1 MLKSPENLPNS
12 QKELKEIIL
21 DLQLELSS
29 YKQKITASELELSSY
44 KQKYEQLIEQLRLA
58 KLQRFAPSSEK
69 NIFQADLFDE
79 IGIEL
84 PEENEN
90 GHTETEVKSY
100 KRKKTVSRRPLPK
113 DLPRE
118 VIEHDIPAEEKTCDC
133 GSPLSRIG
141 QEITEQLKYIP
152 PKLWVLQHIRH
163 KYACKPCQENVKI
176 AAMPMLLLPK
186 SIATPELIA
195 YTAVSKF
202 SDHLPLYRQS
212 AIWQRFDIDISRS
225 NLCSWLMKTAEII
238 NPLPKLLHKNLINDN
253 YIQGDES
260 TLQVLNEPGRP
271 NKTKSYL
278 WVYKGGPLNKP
289 CVVFDY
295 QETRGGYHA
304 ENFLKDFK
312 GFLQTDA
319 YSGYNFVENYEDI
332 TSIGCFAHARRP
344 FAELAKISKK
354 TGLAM
359 EAIAYIRELYAIE
372 KHAREN
378 NFTIEQRYELRDEKA
393 PPILDA
399 FRAWL
404 EKNINKVPKQ
414 HKMGQGMQYCL
425 RHWAEL
431 TNYLKHGRIEIDNN
445 AVENLIRKLA
455 LGRKN
460 FLFAGSPAGARA
472 AATYYSLMG
481 TCELNGIEPYK
492 YFCAML
498 HQIRLCKIESDYQ
511 NLLPYSIQL

>member
-1 MLKSPENLPNS
+1 MLKHADDLPNS
-12 QKELKEIIL
+12 QEELKKIVL
-21 DLQLELSS
+21 NLNQKLAALELES
-29 YKQKITASELELSSY
+29 SSY
-44 KQKYEQLIEQLRLA
+44 KQKYEQVIEQLRLA
-58 KLQRFAPSSEK
+58 KLRHFSPRSEK
-69 NIFQADLFDE
+69 NILQADLFDE

-84 PEENEN
+84 PPRDSVEDVQI
-90 GHTETEVKSY
+90 EVKSHN
-100 KRKKTVSRRPLPK
+100 RKKNSSRKPLPE

-118 VIEHDIPAEEKTCDC
+118 VIEYDIKDEEKICSC
-133 GSPLSRIG
+133 GCELSRIG

-152 PKLWVLQHIRH
+152 PKLWVLQHIRF

-176 AAMPMLLLPK
+176 APMPTLLLPK
-186 SIATPELIA
+186 SIATPELVA
-195 YTAVSKF
+195 HTAVSKF
-202 SDHLPLYRQS
+202 ADYLPLYRQS

-238 NPLPKLLHKNLINDN
+238 DPLPRLLHKNLIEDN
-253 YIQGDES
+253 YLQGDES
-260 TLQVLNEPGRP
+260 TFQVLNEPGRT
-271 NKTKSYL
+271 NTQKSYL
-278 WVYKGGPLNKP
+278 WVYKGGPPDKP

-304 ENFLKDFK
+304 KNFLKDFK

-319 YSGYNFVENYEDI
+319 YSGYNFTENSEHI
-332 TSIGCFAHARRP
+332 ISIGCFAHARRP

-354 TGLAM
+354 TGLSV
-359 EAIAYIRELYAIE
+359 EAINYIGQLYAIE

-378 NFTIEQRYELRDEKA
+378 NFTADQRHELRHEKA
-393 PPILDA
+393 LPVLNS
-399 FRAWL
+399 FHEWL

-425 RHWAEL
+425 RHWIQL

-445 AVENLIRKLA
+445 GVENLIRKLA

-472 AATYYSLMG
+472 AATYYSLIG
-481 TCELNGIEPYK
+481 TCELNGIDPYK
-492 YFCAML
+492 YFCTML
-498 HQIRLCKIESDYQ
+498 NQIRLCNTEDDYQ
-511 NLLPYSIQL
+511 NLLPYSIKL

>member
-1 MLKSPENLPNS
+1 MLKHADNLPNS
-12 QKELKEIIL
+12 QEELKKIVL
-21 DLQLELSS
+21 NLQ
-29 YKQKITASELELSSY
+29 QKLAASEIELSSY
-44 KQKYEQLIEQLRLA
+44 KQKYEKLIEQLRLA
-58 KLQRFAPSSEK
+58 KLRQFAPSSEK
-69 NIFQADLFDE
+69 NILQADLFDE

-84 PEENEN
+84 SEENKN
-90 GHTETEVKSY
+90 DDPSIEVKSHTRT
-100 KRKKTVSRRPLPK
+100 KVSSRKPLPK

-118 VIEHDIPAEEKTCDC
+118 VIEHDIKDEDKICTCGC
-133 GSPLSRIG
+133 ELSRIG

-152 PKLWVLQHIRH
+152 PKLWVLQHIRY

-186 SIATPELIA
+186 SIATPELVA

-225 NLCSWLMKTAEII
+225 NLCSWLLKTAEII
-238 NPLPKLLHKNLINDN
+238 DPLPKLLHKNMIEDH

-260 TLQVLNEPGRP
+260 TLQVLNEPGRA
-271 NKTKSYL
+271 NTAKSYL
-278 WVYKGGPLNKP
+278 WVYKGGPPNKP

-304 ENFLKDFK
+304 KNFLKDFK

-319 YSGYNFVENYEDI
+319 YSGYNFTENSPDI
-332 TSIGCFAHARRP
+332 TSVGCFAHARRP

-354 TGLAM
+354 VGLAT
-359 EAIAYIRELYAIE
+359 EAIGYIRQLYAIE
-372 KHAREN
+372 KYAREN
-378 NFTIEQRYELRDEKA
+378 NLTYDERHGLRNEKA
-393 PPILDA
+393 LPILNE
-399 FRAWL
+399 FHIWL

-425 RHWAEL
+425 RHWTEL
-431 TNYLKHGRIEIDNN
+431 TNYLKNGRIEIDNN
-445 AVENLIRKLA
+445 GVENLIRKLA

-460 FLFAGSPAGARA
+460 FLFAGSPAGAKA
-472 AATYYSLMG
+472 AATYYSLIG
-481 TCELNGIEPYK
+481 TCELNDIDPFK
-492 YFCAML
+492 YFCTML
-498 HQIRLCKIESDYQ
+498 NQIRLCKTESDYQ
-511 NLLPYSIQL
+511 SLLPYSIKL

>member
-1 MLKSPENLPNS
+1 MLKHANNLPNS
-12 QKELKEIIL
+12 QEELKKIIVN
-21 DLQLELSS
+21 LQSELTS
-29 YKQKITASELELSSY
+29 YKQKITASELELSSF

-58 KLQRFAPSSEK
+58 KLRRFAPSSEK

-79 IGIEL
+79 AGIEL
-84 PEENEN
+84 PEEDNDA
-90 GHTETEVKSY
+90 ETEVKSH
-100 KRKKTVSRRPLPK
+100 KRKKKSTRKPLLE

-118 VIEHDIPAEEKTCDC
+118 VIEYDISEKEKVCTCGC
-133 GSPLSRIG
+133 ELSRIG
-141 QEITEQLKYIP
+141 QEITEQLKYVP
-152 PKLWVLQHIRH
+152 PKLWVLQHVRY

-186 SIATPELIA
+186 SIATPELVA

-212 AIWQRFDIDISRS
+212 SIWQRFDIDISRS
-225 NLCSWLMKTAEII
+225 NLCSWLLKTAEII
-238 NPLPKLLHKNLINDN
+238 EPLPRLLQKNMIKDQ
-253 YIQGDES
+253 YVQADES
-260 TLQVLNEPGRP
+260 TFQVLNEPKRE
-271 NKTKSYL
+271 NTSKSYL
-278 WVYKGGPLNKP
+278 WVYKGGPPNKP

-295 QETRGGYHA
+295 QETRAGCHA

-319 YSGYNFVENYEDI
+319 YAGYNFTGKYKDI
-332 TSIGCFAHARRP
+332 VPIGCFTHARRP

-354 TGLAM
+354 TGLAV
-359 EAIAYIRELYAIE
+359 EAIGYIGKLYAIE

-378 NFTIEQRYELRDEKA
+378 NLTPDQRYALRNEKA
-393 PPILDA
+393 PPILKE
-399 FRAWL
+399 FYGWL
-404 EKNINKVPKQ
+404 EKNLNKVPKQ
-414 HKMGQGMQYCL
+414 HKMRQGMEYCL
-425 RHWAEL
+425 RHWTVL
-431 TNYLKHGRIEIDNN
+431 TNYLKNGRVEIDNN

-460 FLFAGSPAGARA
+460 FLFAGSPAGAKA
-472 AATYYSLMG
+472 AAIYYSLIG
-481 TCELNGIEPYK
+481 TCELNGIDPYK

-498 HQIRLCKIESDYQ
+498 HQIRLCKTESDYQ

>member
-1 MLKSPENLPNS
+1 MLKPTDNLPKS
-12 QKELKEIIL
+12 EEELKEL
-21 DLQLELSS
+21 VHNLRL
-29 YKQKITASELELSSY
+29 ALSSY

-58 KLQRFAPSSEK
+58 KLRQFAPSSEK

-84 PEENEN
+84 PDENEN
-90 GHTETEVKSY
+90 THTETEVKSHT
-100 KRKKTVSRRPLPK
+100 RKKNSSRKPLPK

-118 VIEHDIPAEEKTCDC
+118 VIEYDIKDADKICTCGC
-133 GSPLSRIG
+133 ELTRIG

-186 SIATPELIA
+186 SIATPELVA

-225 NLCSWLMKTAEII
+225 NLCSWLLKTAEII
-238 NPLPKLLHKNLINDN
+238 DPLPKLLHKNMMEDN

-260 TLQVLNEPGRP
+260 TFQVLNEPGRA
-271 NKTKSYL
+271 NTAKSYL
-278 WVYKGGPLNKP
+278 WVYKGGPPNKP
-289 CVVFDY
+289 CVIFDY

-304 ENFLKDFK
+304 KNFLKDFK

-319 YSGYNFVENYEDI
+319 YAGYNFTDYSPDI
-332 TSIGCFAHARRP
+332 TSVGCFAHARRP

-354 TGLAM
+354 LGLAT
-359 EAIAYIRELYAIE
+359 EAAAYIRQLYAIE
-372 KHAREN
+372 KYAREN
-378 NFTIEQRYELRDEKA
+378 HLTYDARFELRNEKA
-393 PPILDA
+393 LPVLNEFHI
-399 FRAWL
+399 WL

-425 RHWAEL
+425 RHWPEL
-431 TNYLKHGRIEIDNN
+431 TNYLKNGRIEIDNN
-445 AVENLIRKLA
+445 GVENLIRKLA

-460 FLFAGSPAGARA
+460 FLFAGSPAGAKA
-472 AATYYSLMG
+472 AGTYYSLIG
-481 TCELNGIEPYK
+481 TCELNGIDPYK

-498 HQIRLCKIESDYQ
+498 NQIRLCSTESDYQ
-511 NLLPYSIQL
+511 RLLPYSIKL